1 MIGVSPLA
9 SSSRGNAYL
18 ITASGAPPLLLEAGL
33 PFAETQRRIWAQGYS
48 VSDLGGC
55 LITHEHGDHSKGA
68 MSLASKGVDIYTS
81 QGTAEAINKQGWL
94 LHRIHPVKA
103 RAQFSIKGWEVLPFE
118 THHDAAEPLGFL
130 IQADGEKLV
139 YITDTAYVPVKFQG
153 LTIIMI
159 ECNYEAELLRGA
171 RATHPE
177 IKTRVIK
184 NHFGIDQVIKFFQAN
199 DTRGCREVWLLHLS
213 NGHSDAENFKSRIQ
227 EVTGCP
233 VYVAEE

>member
-1 MIGVSPLA
+1 MINVHSLA

-18 ITASGAPPLLLEAGL
+18 ITASGAPPLLLEVGL
-33 PFAETQRRIWAQGYS
+33 PFAELQSRVWAH
-48 VSDLGGC
+48 DLNISAIGGC

-68 MSLASKGVDIYTS
+68 MSLAARGVDIFTS
-81 QGTAEAINKQGWL
+81 QGTAEAINKQGYW

-103 RAQFSIKGWEVLPFE
+103 REQFSIKGWEVLPFE

-139 YITDTAYVPVKFQG
+139 YITDTAYVPVRFQG

-159 ECNYEAELLRGA
+159 ECNYEAELLKGA

-177 IKTRVIK
+177 IKTRVIR

-199 DTRGCREVWLLHLS
+199 DMKSCREVWLLHLS
-213 NGHSDAENFKSRIQ
+213 NGHSDAERFKRKIQ

-233 VYVAEE
+233 VYVAAE